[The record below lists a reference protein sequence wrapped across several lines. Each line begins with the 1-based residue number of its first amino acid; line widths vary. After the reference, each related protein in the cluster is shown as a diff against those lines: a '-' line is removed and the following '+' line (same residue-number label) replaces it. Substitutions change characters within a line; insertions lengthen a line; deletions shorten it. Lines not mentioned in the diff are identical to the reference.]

1 MSYENSNTVM
11 IILRLNYMVI
21 LSDKKEEEDAT
32 KVCPVPHSPIP
43 SLRLHAY
50 SNTADITISP
60 PPDETSGA
68 EPRRAAE
75 SSRKCPRPAG
85 GDPEEPSGGGCPVC
99 DATRCTGRG
108 GPPSVVAR
116 HQSVAPTCGGPARR
130 APACLVGLCRGLAT
144 ILATGNW

>member
-108 GPPSVVAR
+108 GPPSVVGR
-116 HQSVAPTCGGPARR
+116 HAATSQS
-130 APACLVGLCRGLAT
+130 LQLAVD
-144 ILATGNW
+144 